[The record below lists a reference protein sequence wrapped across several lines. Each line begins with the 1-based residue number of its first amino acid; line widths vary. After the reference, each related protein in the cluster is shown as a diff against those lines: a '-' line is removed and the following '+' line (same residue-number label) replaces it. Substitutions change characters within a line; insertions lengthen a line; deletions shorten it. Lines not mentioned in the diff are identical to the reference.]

1 MKSIRPPTVLLQVA
15 LIAVMAV
22 IATQLVTLAIVV
34 LAPAPRPAG
43 YTLALASAALRG
55 QPAKTVDGRPLR
67 RRLGSDAPFE
77 QERDPLADALARS
90 LADELGQEVSTVH
103 VRMDR
108 AGRPWGPRP
117 PRGEERREPP
127 GPGRASGRDQ
137 WLGGVRIGV
146 VSDQIAFPPF
156 LATARTDDG
165 RWSTIAPPR
174 GLLAPWQVAL
184 LLSMLLSLVLLSPLI
199 WWMAQRLAR
208 PIRRFAH
215 AADRLG
221 ADPDAAPLTPTGPNE
236 VRLAIAAFND
246 MQAKL
251 REHIERRTHTVAAIA
266 HDLRTP
272 LTRLRFRIETM
283 PPEHQ
288 RQAIRDIE
296 EMDALIAQAMQFVKG
311 QFDVGHA
318 ETLDFGDLVQ
328 DTADRYADTGA
339 EITVVVEPGL
349 EVRGDPGV
357 LRRGLSNLMDN
368 AIGHAGAVT
377 VRVRAEAGRAVA
389 RIQDRGPGIPDDQL
403 ERVFDPFFRLEA
415 SRSRKTGGAGLGLSI
430 ARHAVRAHGGDL
442 TLSNA
447 PEGGLIATLCL
458 PLVEAEAV

>member
-1 MKSIRPPTVLLQVA
+1 MRPPTVLLQVA
-15 LIAVMAV
+15 LIAVVAV
-22 IATQLVTLAIVV
+22 IATQLTTLAIVV

-43 YTLALASAALRG
+43 YTLAAASAALRG
-55 QPAKTVDGRPLR
+55 ETAKTEDGRPLR
-67 RRLGSDAPFE
+67 RRFQAEAPFE

-90 LADELGQEVSTVH
+90 LASELGRGVAEVH

-108 AGRPWGPRP
+108 AGRPLWARP
-117 PRGEERREPP
+117 PRQNGREPRALRRP
-127 GPGRASGRDQ
+127 FGPDE
-137 WLGGVRIGV
+137 WLGGVRVGV

-156 LATARTDDG
+156 LAAVRMEDG

-174 GLLAPWQVAL
+174 GWLAPWQIML

-199 WWMAQRLAR
+199 WWMAQKLAR
-208 PIRRFAH
+208 PIRRFAQ
-215 AADRLG
+215 AADQLG
-221 ADPDAAPLTPTGPNE
+221 ADPDAPPLTPSGPNE

-272 LTRLRFRIETM
+272 LTRLRFRIEMM
-283 PPEHQ
+283 PLDQQ

-296 EMDALIAQAMQFVKG
+296 EMDVLIAQAMQFVKG

-328 DTADRYADTGA
+328 DMAERYADTGA
-339 EITVVVEPGL
+339 NIAVVSEPGL

-368 AIGHAGAVT
+368 AIGHAGAVS
-377 VRVRAEAGRAVA
+377 VSVGAEAGRAVA
-389 RIQDRGPGIPDDQL
+389 RIQDQGPGIPEDQL

-415 SRSRKTGGAGLGLSI
+415 SRSRMTGGAGLGLSI

-442 TLSNA
+442 TLANA
-447 PEGGLIATLCL
+447 PEGGLIATLSL
-458 PLVEAEAV
+458 PLIEAEAA

>member
-1 MKSIRPPTVLLQVA
+1 MRRMRPPTVLLQVA
-15 LIAVMAV
+15 LIAVVAV
-22 IATQLVTLAIVV
+22 IATQLTTLAIVV

-43 YTLALASAALRG
+43 YTLAAASSALQG
-55 QPAKTVDGRPLR
+55 EAAKTEDGRPLR
-67 RRLGSDAPFE
+67 RHLQSAAPFTH
-77 QERDPLADALARS
+77 ERDPLADALARS
-90 LADELGQEVSTVH
+90 LASELGRNVAAVH

-108 AGRPWGPRP
+108 AGRPLWARP
-117 PRGEERREPP
+117 PPSQGRRESSDPRRP
-127 GPGRASGRDQ
+127 FGPDE
-137 WLGGVRIGV
+137 WLGGVRVGV

-156 LATARTDDG
+156 LATVQMDDG
-165 RWSTIAPPR
+165 QWSTITPPR
-174 GLLAPWQVAL
+174 GWLAPWQIML

-208 PIRRFAH
+208 PIRRFAY

-272 LTRLRFRIETM
+272 LTRLRFRIEMM
-283 PPEHQ
+283 PPEQQ

-296 EMDALIAQAMQFVKG
+296 EMDGLIAQAMQFVKG

-328 DTADRYADTGA
+328 DMAERYADTGA
-339 EITVVVEPGL
+339 DIVVLADAGL

-368 AIGHAGAVT
+368 AVGHAGAVS
-377 VRVRAEAGRAVA
+377 VRVGAEAGRAVA
-389 RIQDRGPGIPDDQL
+389 RIQDRGPGIPEDQL

-442 TLSNA
+442 TLANA
-447 PEGGLIATLCL
+447 PEGGLIATLSL
-458 PLVEAEAV
+458 PLVEAEAA

>member
-1 MKSIRPPTVLLQVA
+1 MRPPTVLLQVA
-15 LIAVMAV
+15 LIAVVAV
-22 IATQLVTLAIVV
+22 IATQLTTLAIVV

-43 YTLALASAALRG
+43 YTLAAASAALRG
-55 QPAKTVDGRPLR
+55 EAAKTEDGRPLR
-67 RRLGSDAPFE
+67 RRFQVEAPFE
-77 QERDPLADALARS
+77 HERDPLADALARS
-90 LADELGQEVSTVH
+90 LASELGRDVAEVH

-108 AGRPWGPRP
+108 AGRPLWARP
-117 PRGEERREPP
+117 PRQNSREPRDLRRAF
-127 GPGRASGRDQ
+127 GPGE
-137 WLGGVRIGV
+137 WLGGVRVGV

-156 LATARTDDG
+156 LAAVRMEDG
-165 RWSTIAPPR
+165 RWSIIAPPR
-174 GLLAPWQVAL
+174 GWLAPWQITL

-199 WWMAQRLAR
+199 WWMAQKLAR

-221 ADPDAAPLTPTGPNE
+221 ADPDAPPLTPSGPNE

-272 LTRLRFRIETM
+272 LTRLRFRIEMM
-283 PPEHQ
+283 PLDQQ
-288 RQAIRDIE
+288 RQAVRDIE
-296 EMDALIAQAMQFVKG
+296 EMDGLIAQAMQFVKG

-318 ETLDFGDLVQ
+318 ETLDFSDLVQ
-328 DTADRYADTGA
+328 DMADRYADTGA
-339 EITVVVEPGL
+339 DIAVVAEPGL
-349 EVRGDPGV
+349 AVRGDPGV

-368 AIGHAGAVT
+368 AIGHAGAVS
-377 VRVRAEAGRAVA
+377 VRVEAEDGHAVA
-389 RIQDRGPGIPDDQL
+389 RIQDRGPGIPEDQL

-430 ARHAVRAHGGDL
+430 ARHAARAHGGAL
-442 TLSNA
+442 TLANA
-447 PEGGLIATLCL
+447 PEGGLIATLSL
-458 PLVEAEAV
+458 PLIEAEAA

>member
-1 MKSIRPPTVLLQVA
+1 MRRMRPPTVLLQVA
-15 LIAVMAV
+15 LIAVVAV
-22 IATQLVTLAIVV
+22 IATQMTTLAIVV
-34 LAPAPRPAG
+34 LAPPPQPAG
-43 YTLALASAALRG
+43 YTLAAASAALQG
-55 QPAKTVDGRPLR
+55 QAARTEDGRPLR
-67 RRLGSDAPFE
+67 RRLQAAAAFE

-90 LADELGQEVSTVH
+90 LASELGRDVADVH

-108 AGRPWGPRP
+108 AGRPLWARP
-117 PRGEERREPP
+117 PRQNNREPRDP
-127 GPGRASGRDQ
+127 RRPFGPGE
-137 WLGGVRIGV
+137 WMGGVRVGV

-156 LATARTDDG
+156 LAAVRFDDG
-165 RWSTIAPPR
+165 QWSTIAPPR
-174 GLLAPWQVAL
+174 GWLAPWQITL

-236 VRLAIAAFND
+236 VRRAIAAFND

-272 LTRLRFRIETM
+272 LTRLRFRIEMM
-283 PPEHQ
+283 PPEQQ

-296 EMDALIAQAMQFVKG
+296 EMDGLIAQAMQFVKG

-318 ETLDFGDLVQ
+318 ETLDFSDLVQ
-328 DTADRYADTGA
+328 DMAERYADTGA
-339 EITVVVEPGL
+339 DIALVAEPGL

-368 AIGHAGAVT
+368 AIGHAGAVS
-377 VRVRAEAGRAVA
+377 VRVGAEDGRAVA
-389 RIQDRGPGIPDDQL
+389 RIQDRGPGIPEDQL

-430 ARHAVRAHGGDL
+430 ARHAMRAYGGDL
-442 TLSNA
+442 TLANA
-447 PEGGLIATLCL
+447 PEGGLIATLSL
-458 PLVEAEAV
+458 PLIAAEAA